1 MATIFW
7 IIVGILVVCNWNWV
21 EERIEDLAAVGG
33 VIVVLAI
40 MAGLTWLIHF
50 VAAWIG
56 LFNSWILSF
65 IVAAI
70 YSVGRFK
77 YAG

>member
-33 VIVVLAI
+33 VIVILAFL
-40 MAGLTWLIHF
+40 AGMTWLIHF
-50 VAAWIG
+50 GAAALGI
-56 LFNSWILSF
+56 FNSWILSF
-65 IVAAI
+65 IVALI
-70 YSVGRFK
+70 FCVGRYK